1 MSARYAIYYAPAH
14 DSPWWAFGACWL
26 GRDEQRDLAL
36 EQPSLPQLAADS
48 FARITAEPRRYGFHA
63 TLKAPFRL
71 QAGVTADR
79 LLERVDLLARTLD
92 AVPVGV
98 LEPVV
103 MDGFVALAPPVDS
116 TTAQAGLAHLAESCV
131 TALDDLRA
139 PLTNGEL
146 ARRKPEALDTR
157 GRELLDRFGYPHVM
171 ERFRFH
177 MTLTGPVEAELA
189 ALLVAQVAR
198 PVEQLNIQ
206 APLLL
211 DRLCI
216 FCQSE
221 PEAAFR
227 RLSDAMLRT

>member
-1 MSARYAIYYAPAH
+1 MY
-14 DSPWWAFGACWL
+14 
-26 GRDEQRDLAL
+26 
-36 EQPSLPQLAADS
+36 
-48 FARITAEPRRYGFHA
+48 
-63 TLKAPFRL
+63 
-71 QAGVTADR
+71 AGVTADN
-79 LLERVDLLARTLD
+79 LLERVESLARSLK
-92 AVPVGV
+92 AVPLGV

-103 MDGFVALAPPVDS
+103 MDGFVALVASPDRD
-116 TTAQAGLAHLAESCV
+116 AALAELAESCV

-146 ARRKPEALDTR
+146 VRRKPEALDAR

-177 MTLTGPVEAELA
+177 MTLTGRVEAEVA

-198 PVEQLNIQ
+198 PVAQLNSK

-216 FCQSE
+216 FRQSE
-221 PEAAFR
+221 PDAPFQ
-227 RLSDAMLRT
+227 RLSDAMLKA